1 MKTFQFIVATALS
14 MSPSAAFIPQT
25 KFTIRSH
32 VPLMAKLEMTPELEA
47 AIDEVRE
54 AASSFGE
61 QTAHFANV
69 WIDNTLAGKMEG
81 TAAGLLD
88 ECVLDDDEGKCEKFS
103 NALTKLDSLLGVG
116 AGEQY

>member
-1 MKTFQFIVATALS
+1 MNRSTVFVMIFVTGS
-14 MSPSAAFIPQT
+14 RPSFSYLCG
-25 KFTIRSH
+25 K
-32 VPLMAKLEMTPELEA
+32 
-47 AIDEVRE
+47 
-54 AASSFGE
+54 
-61 QTAHFANV
+61 V